1 MINTV
6 GRRIDFH
13 FVPQGKVLHDFY
25 HDRSQFS
32 AIMGPLGSGKTI
44 QTCQKIFRLMCEQ
57 PPNAHGIRPS
67 RWIAV
72 RNTYSDLKT
81 TTAKDWLALFGD
93 IGVYKAGGSEPPSHT
108 IECKLPD
115 GTILQSEL
123 IFLAADREDH
133 VRKFRG
139 VQCTGLWLNE
149 LKELPK
155 ALLDIADLRHGR
167 YPSELLAGVECGWH
181 GIVGDLNA
189 PDEDHWY
196 HTLAETDKPEGYAFF
211 RQPGGVVWDGSQ
223 WIVNEQAENL
233 ANLPDNYYERGVLG
247 KSQDWIKVNLAN
259 EYGFSID
266 GRPIYPEFSESL
278 HVSASADYA
287 DGVRLYRGWDFGLT
301 PACVYLQVTRDGRVF
316 VFDEIVSK
324 RASIDLFS
332 DQVLSHT
339 AREYGEARSLDLQ
352 DFGDPSGNAASQA
365 YEESSCFEILL
376 GKGVRIEGS
385 DQSPVIRKEST
396 RSTMTRLEGGKP
408 MLMVHPRCK
417 TLIKALKGGYCYR
430 RLKISG
436 ERYADKPDKNEYS
449 HVAEAFEYVMARL
462 FGDRVRGQTKPKDST
477 PIRRAQTVV

>member
-1 MINTV
+1 M

-13 FVPQGKVLHDFY
+13 FVPQGETLYRFY
-25 HDRSQFS
+25 HDRSPFS

-44 QTCQKIFRLMCEQ
+44 QTCQKVFRLMCEQ
-57 PPNAHGIRPS
+57 PPNALGIRPS
-67 RWIAV
+67 RWIVV

-81 TTAKDWLALFGD
+81 TTIKDWLALFGD
-93 IGVYKAGGSEPPSHT
+93 LGGYKAGGSEPPSQF
-108 IECKLPD
+108 IVCKLPD
-115 GTILQSEL
+115 GTTLNAEI
-123 IFLAADREDH
+123 IFLAADRHDH

-139 VQCTGLWLNE
+139 VQCTGLWLSE
-149 LKELPK
+149 LKELQK
-155 ALLDIADLRHGR
+155 EIVDIADLRHGR

-181 GIVGDLNA
+181 GIIGDLNA

-196 HTLAETDKPEGYAFF
+196 HHLAEVVRPKGYAFF
-211 RQPGGVVWDGSQ
+211 RQPGGVRWDGSQ
-223 WIVNEQAENL
+223 WIINERAENL
-233 ANLPDNYYERGVLG
+233 ANLAHDYYTRGMLN

-259 EYGFSID
+259 EYGFAID
-266 GRPIYPEFSESL
+266 GKPIYPEFAESL
-278 HVSASADYA
+278 HVSASAEYSE
-287 DGVRLYRGWDFGLT
+287 GLRLYRGWDFGLT
-301 PACVYLQVTRDGRVF
+301 PACVYLQVSRDGRVI
-316 VFDEIVSK
+316 VFDELVAQ

-332 DQVLSHT
+332 DEVLSHT
-339 AREYGEARSLDLQ
+339 ASEYGAVRSLDLK

-376 GKGVRIEGS
+376 GKGIKIEGS

-408 MLMVHPRCK
+408 MLMVHPRCRS
-417 TLIKALKGGYCYR
+417 LIKALKGGYCYR

-449 HVAEAFEYVMARL
+449 HVAEALEYVMARL
-462 FGDRVRGQTKPKDST
+462 FGDRVRGQNKTQDRT